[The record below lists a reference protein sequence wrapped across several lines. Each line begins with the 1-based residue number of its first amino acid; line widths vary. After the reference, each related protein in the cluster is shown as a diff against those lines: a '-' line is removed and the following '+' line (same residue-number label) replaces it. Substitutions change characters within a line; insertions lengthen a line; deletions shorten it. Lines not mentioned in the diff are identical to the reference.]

1 VANISNINELFLH
14 ELGDIYDAEHQFLK
28 GQEEMLQGASDA
40 TLRQMISTH
49 IEETRQQIANIEQVY
64 GILGQKP
71 ERIMCDGAKGI
82 VSEGQKGLRE
92 TAGASGVRD
101 VAIANSAARVEHYEI
116 SAYQGLLMSAQLM
129 GQPQIAG
136 LLQQNLQQ
144 EERTAQLVAQ
154 SLPVLLETAMNAEGI
169 SGGIG
174 QIAQQH
180 TSY

>member
-1 VANISNINELFLH
+1 VANIGSINELFLH

-28 GQEEMLQGASDA
+28 GQEEMLQGASDG
-40 TLRQMISTH
+40 TLRRMISAH

-64 GILGQKP
+64 GILGKTP
-71 ERIMCDGAKGI
+71 ERVMCDGARGI

-92 TAGASGVRD
+92 TEGASGVRD
-101 VAIANSAARVEHYEI
+101 VAIGMAASRVEHYEI
-116 SAYQGLLMSAQLM
+116 AAYRGLIQGAQLM
-129 GQPQIAG
+129 GQQQIAG
-136 LLQQNLQQ
+136 LLLQNLQQ
-144 EERTAQLVAQ
+144 EERTSQLVEQ

>member
-1 VANISNINELFLH
+1 VANINSINELFLH

-28 GQEEMLQGASDA
+28 AQEEMLQGASDA

-64 GILGQKP
+64 AILGQKP

-92 TAGASGVRD
+92 TEGASGVRD
-101 VAIANSAARVEHYEI
+101 VAIASSAARVEHYEI
-116 SAYQGLLMSAQLM
+116 SAYTGLILGAQLM
-129 GQPQIAG
+129 GQQQIVS

-144 EERTAQLVAQ
+144 EQRTSQMVEQ
-154 SLPVLLETAMNAEGI
+154 SLPMLLETAMNAEGI
-169 SGGIG
+169 SAGVG
-174 QIAQQH
+174 QMTQQH

>member
-1 VANISNINELFLH
+1 MANISSINELFLH

-40 TLRQMISTH
+40 TLRQMIGAH

-64 GILGQKP
+64 AALGQQP
-71 ERIMCDGAKGI
+71 ERVMCDGAKGI

-101 VAIANSAARVEHYEI
+101 VAIGMAASRVEHYEI
-116 SAYQGLLMSAQLM
+116 AAYRGLIQGAQLM
-129 GQPQIAG
+129 GQPQIVN
-136 LLQQNLQQ
+136 LLMQNLQQ
-144 EERTAQLVAQ
+144 EERTSQLVEQ

-174 QIAQQH
+174 QMTQQH

>member
-1 VANISNINELFLH
+1 MANINSINELLLH

-28 GQEEMLQGASDA
+28 GQEEMLQGANDG

-64 GILGQKP
+64 AVLGQKP
-71 ERIMCDGAKGI
+71 ERVMCDGAKGI

-101 VAIANSAARVEHYEI
+101 VAIANAAARVEHYEI
-116 SAYQGLLMSAQLM
+116 SAYKGLIVGAQLM
-129 GQPQIAG
+129 GQTQIVS

-144 EERTAQLVAQ
+144 EQRTAQLVEQ
-154 SLPVLLETAMNAEGI
+154 NLPILLETAMNAEGI
-169 SGGIG
+169 SAGIG
-174 QIAQQH
+174 QTAQQH

>member
-1 VANISNINELFLH
+1 MANINSINELFLH

-28 GQEEMLQGASDA
+28 GQEEMLQGAFDA

-64 GILGQKP
+64 ALLGQKP
-71 ERIMCDGAKGI
+71 ERVMCDGARGI

-101 VAIANSAARVEHYEI
+101 VAISMAASRVEHYEI
-116 SAYQGLLMSAQLM
+116 SAYRGLIQGAQLM
-129 GQPQIAG
+129 GQPQIVS
-136 LLQQNLQQ
+136 LLAQNLQQ
-144 EERTAQLVAQ
+144 EERTSQLVEQ
-154 SLPVLLETAMNAEGI
+154 SLPALLETAMNAEGI
-169 SGGIG
+169 SGGVG